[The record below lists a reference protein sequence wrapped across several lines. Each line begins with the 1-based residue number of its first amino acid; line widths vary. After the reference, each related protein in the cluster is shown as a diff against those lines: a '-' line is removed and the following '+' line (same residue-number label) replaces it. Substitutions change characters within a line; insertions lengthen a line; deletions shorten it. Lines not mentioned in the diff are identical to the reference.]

1 MKVKLTEKQK
11 RFCDE
16 YLIDLNA
23 TRAYKA
29 AYKTCKKDE
38 TANVNGS
45 RLLAN
50 AKVKAYLEKRI
61 KDREKRTE
69 ITQDKVLKELAK
81 IGFSD
86 TTDYA
91 RIVERVG
98 KNKIINDD
106 GEVVGEEEYIYK
118 TVDLSPTD
126 HLTPDQRRVIESI
139 KEGKYGIE
147 LRLHDKVKA
156 LELIGKHLG
165 MFTEKTE
172 LDAEEQRA
180 RILVLKSKAN
190 EDSKEAL
197 FKLDEVLG
205 SLGGVMNE
213 D

>member
-205 SLGGVMNE
+205 SLGGVMHE

>member
-45 RLLAN
+45 RLLTN